1 MTDMLPIITSRSAVS
16 TFQNC
21 PRKRY
26 WQYEAE
32 NGTATRGWE
41 RRAMSI
47 PLSTGIYTHK
57 GIEALLRQVIEGRA
71 HDINEAVHVGTSA
84 YLKEVT
90 QRGLAVEAD
99 SNAQAVIEEQCAQI
113 EATGRAWDRVR
124 LPRWLETYEVIEVES
139 EDRIA
144 LSDDVTL
151 AVRADAVVR
160 RKTDSRFFVVNFKT
174 VANPDERWLKSWEVD
189 MQLMTELLAAERRH
203 GKVFGGVIIEG
214 LVKGA
219 RVKVGADLR
228 EVRGSEKEVVGYI
241 DRSPLLYGF
250 KTDADPPLRALEYQ
264 WESTTRKGWYKFR
277 TWREDFGV
285 SIKFRRNDPVEGD
298 FCANSLDYWVNW
310 LPEEVLEN
318 LFVTVPPIMR
328 NELMIESK
336 VRQIISQ
343 EMLIRQGNHAL
354 TVLKDREAQAEMLD
368 ISFPQHEGECYW
380 PSQCP
385 CFQLCWEAQTGTDPG
400 GSGLYQARTDHHAVK
415 EVNNG

>member
-1 MTDMLPIITSRSAVS
+1 MTDILPIITSRSAVS
-16 TFQNC
+16 TYQNC

-32 NGTATRGWE
+32 NGTETRGWE
-41 RRAMSI
+41 RKAMSI

-57 GIEALLRQVIEGRA
+57 GIEVLLRQVVAGEP
-71 HDINEAVHVGTSA
+71 HDVQAAVAEATREYMA
-84 YLKEVT
+84 EVEK
-90 QRGLAVEAD
+90 RGLSVEVD
-99 SNAQAVIEEQCAQI
+99 SNAQDVMEEQCAHI
-113 EATGRAWDRVR
+113 EAMILAWDRVR
-124 LPRWLETYEVIEVES
+124 LPRWLEHYEIIEVES

-277 TWREDFGV
+277 TWRENFA
-285 SIKFRRNDPVEGD
+285 EGSTLGMSGLN
-298 FCANSLDYWVNW
+298 ALEYWVNW

-328 NELMIESK
+328 NEGMIEAK
-336 VRQIISQ
+336 VRQIVATERRVMNAHAQLDIAY
-343 EMLIRQGNHAL
+343 EQGN
-354 TVLKDREAQAEMLD
+354 REAVLD
-368 ISFPQHEGECYW
+368 AHFPQHEGECYW

-385 CFQLCWEAQTGTDPG
+385 CFQLCWEAQTGGDPG
-400 GSGLYQARTDHHAVK
+400 GSGLYQPRVDHHAVK